1 MVFLTRIWTT
11 NNNWQSWKKIY
22 TKNTKTKRLK
32 GGVSIDDLKYK
43 YKIITSKKTY
53 PIKFRQNVLTST
65 FVNNVSMLT
74 NSNSDAWQIVFASE
88 KFNGLPLIVYS
99 LFGPPILTDGDGL
112 GTIVSQIQ
120 HAMAILILLLLI
132 EISRSKS

>member
-1 MVFLTRIWTT
+1 
-11 NNNWQSWKKIY
+11 
-22 TKNTKTKRLK
+22 
-32 GGVSIDDLKYK
+32 
-43 YKIITSKKTY
+43 
-53 PIKFRQNVLTST
+53 
-65 FVNNVSMLT
+65 MLT